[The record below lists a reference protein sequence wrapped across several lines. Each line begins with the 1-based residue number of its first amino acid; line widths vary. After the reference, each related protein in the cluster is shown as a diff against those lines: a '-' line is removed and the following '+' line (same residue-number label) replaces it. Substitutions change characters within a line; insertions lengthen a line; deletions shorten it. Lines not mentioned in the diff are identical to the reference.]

1 MELKVGSGLE
11 TAIGRLLIVGAR
23 VSALMVFAPFLASAT
38 IAPRIKAG
46 FTLVLTALLYPAV
59 ASDLPPLSG
68 AREWQ
73 IAGGEFVVGLIMG
86 ITLQFVFEGVELAG
100 QVVGFQVGHSLASV
114 FNPLSDADTPIL
126 ANFYQ
131 AVALLIFLQL
141 DVHHWVLRGLVKS
154 FQYCPPGTV
163 LANPVVAEQIWRAAG
178 GMLVIAVQIAIPIL
192 LATMLID
199 ISLGLVGRASP
210 QLPVLFVG
218 ISVKSVVA
226 LLVIVGTLRF
236 WPGLLEKYFGQ
247 ALATSEQLMHL
258 AR

>member
-1 MELKVGSGLE
+1 MGLE
-11 TAIGRLLIVGAR
+11 TMVGRLLTVGAR
-23 VSALMVFAPFLASAT
+23 VSALMVFAPFFGSMT

-46 FTLVLTALLYPAV
+46 LAMALTAIIYPLVGAE
-59 ASDLPPLSG
+59 LPALSG
-68 AREWQ
+68 AIGWKV
-73 IAGGEFVVGLIMG
+73 ADGEFIVGLIMG

-100 QVVGFQVGHSLASV
+100 QIVGFQVGHALANLI
-114 FNPLSDADTPIL
+114 NPQSDAESPIL

-141 DVHHWVLRGLVKS
+141 NVHHWLLRGLVKS
-154 FQYCPPGTV
+154 FKYCPPGM
-163 LANPVVAEQIWRAAG
+163 VVAAPAAAETVWRAAG
-178 GMLVIAVQIAIPIL
+178 GMLLIAVQVAIPTL

-199 ISLGLVGRASP
+199 VALGFLGRASP

-226 LLVIVGTLRF
+226 FLVVMGTLRF
-236 WPGLLEKYFGQ
+236 WPGLLEKYFGE
-247 ALATSEQLMHL
+247 ALATSEQVMRL

>member
-1 MELKVGSGLE
+1 VVG
-11 TAIGRLLIVGAR
+11 RVLLVGAR
-23 VSALMVFAPFLASAT
+23 VSALMVFAPFFASAT

-46 FTLVLTALLYPAV
+46 FTVVLTALLYPAV
-59 ASDLPPLSG
+59 AGDLPTLSG
-68 AREWQ
+68 ARGWQ
-73 IAGGEFVVGLIMG
+73 IAGGEFLVGLIMG

-100 QVVGFQVGHSLASV
+100 QVVGFQVGHSLANLI
-114 FNPLSDADTPIL
+114 NPLADAETPIL

-131 AVALLIFLQL
+131 AVALLIFLQM
-141 DVHHWVLRGLVKS
+141 DVHHWVLRGLAKS
-154 FQYCPPGTV
+154 FQYCPPGMV
-163 LANPVVAEQIWRAAG
+163 VANPVMAEQVWRAAG
-178 GMLVIAVQIAIPIL
+178 GMLVMAVQIAIPTL
-192 LATMLID
+192 LATILID
-199 ISLGLVGRASP
+199 ISLGFLGRASP

-226 LLVIVGTLRF
+226 FLVIVGTLRF

>member
-1 MELKVGSGLE
+1 MVGR
-11 TAIGRLLIVGAR
+11 ILLVGAR

-38 IAPRIKAG
+38 ISPRIKAA
-46 FTLVLTALLYPAV
+46 FTVALTALIYPVV
-59 ASDLPPLSG
+59 APGLPALSA
-68 AREWQ
+68 ARGWQ
-73 IAGGEFVVGLIMG
+73 VAGGEFVVGLIMG

-100 QVVGFQVGHSLASV
+100 QIVGFQVGHSLANLI
-114 FNPLSDADTPIL
+114 NPLSDTETPIL

-141 DVHHWVLRGLVKS
+141 DVHHWMLRGLVKS

-163 LANPVVAEQIWRAAG
+163 VANPWVAEQIWRAAG
-178 GMLVIAVQIAIPIL
+178 GMLVIAVQIAIPTL
-192 LATMLID
+192 LATLLID
-199 ISLGLVGRASP
+199 ISLGFLGRASP

-218 ISVKSVVA
+218 ISVKSIVAFLVVM
-226 LLVIVGTLRF
+226 GTLRF
-236 WPGLLEKYFGQ
+236 WPGLLERYFGE

>member
-1 MELKVGSGLE
+1 MGWGLE
-11 TAIGRLLIVGAR
+11 TVVGRVLLVGAR
-23 VSALMVFAPFLASAT
+23 VSALMVFAPFFASAT

-46 FTLVLTALLYPAV
+46 FTVVLTALLYPAV
-59 ASDLPPLSG
+59 AGDLPTLSG
-68 AREWQ
+68 ARGWQ
-73 IAGGEFVVGLIMG
+73 IAGGEFLVGLIMG

-126 ANFYQ
+126 SNFYQ
-131 AVALLIFLQL
+131 AVALLIFLQM
-141 DVHHWVLRGLVKS
+141 DVHHWVLRGLAKS
-154 FQYCPPGTV
+154 FQYCPPGMV
-163 LANPVVAEQIWRAAG
+163 VANPVMAEQVWRAAG
-178 GMLVIAVQIAIPIL
+178 GMLVMAVQIAIPTL
-192 LATMLID
+192 LATILID
-199 ISLGLVGRASP
+199 ISLGFLGRASP
-210 QLPVLFVG
+210 QLPVLLVG

-226 LLVIVGTLRF
+226 FLVIMGTLRF

>member
-1 MELKVGSGLE
+1 VGPGLE
-11 TAIGRLLIVGAR
+11 TVVGRVLIVGAR

-46 FTLVLTALLYPAV
+46 FAVALTALLYPAV

-68 AREWQ
+68 GKGWQ
-73 IAGGEFVVGLIMG
+73 VAGGEFVVGLLMG

-100 QVVGFQVGHSLASV
+100 QIVGFQVGHSLANLI
-114 FNPLSDADTPIL
+114 NPLSDAETPIL

-131 AVALLIFLQL
+131 AVAVLIYLQL

-154 FQYCPPGTV
+154 FQYCPPGMV
-163 LANPVVAEQIWRAAG
+163 VANSVVAEQIWRAAG
-178 GMLVIAVQIAIPIL
+178 GMLIMAVQIAIPTL
-192 LATMLID
+192 LATILTD
-199 ISLGLVGRASP
+199 ISLGFLGRASP

-218 ISVKSVVA
+218 ISVKSGVAFLVVM
-226 LLVIVGTLRF
+226 GTLRF
-236 WPGLLEKYFGQ
+236 WPGLLERYFGE
-247 ALATSEQLMHL
+247 ALAMSEQLMHL

>member
-1 MELKVGSGLE
+1 VGLGLE
-11 TAIGRLLIVGAR
+11 TVVGRVLLVGAR

-46 FTLVLTALLYPAV
+46 FTVALTALLYPVV
-59 ASDLPPLSG
+59 AADLPSLSG
-68 AREWQ
+68 AIGWQ
-73 IAGGEFVVGLIMG
+73 VVGGEFVVGLIMG

-100 QVVGFQVGHSLASV
+100 QIVGFQVGHSLASV
-114 FNPLSDADTPIL
+114 FNPLSDADTPVL
-126 ANFYQ
+126 SNFYQ
-131 AVALLIFLQL
+131 MVALLIFLQL

-154 FQYCPPGTV
+154 FQYCPPGMV
-163 LANPVVAEQIWRAAG
+163 VANPLVAEQLWRAAG
-178 GMLVIAVQIAIPIL
+178 GMLVMAVQVAIPTL

-199 ISLGLVGRASP
+199 ISLGLVGRVSP

-226 LLVIVGTLRF
+226 FLVIMGTLRF
-236 WPGLLEKYFGQ
+236 WPGLLERYFGE
-247 ALATSEQLMHL
+247 ALATGEQLMHL